1 MAQVKRCLNQWVVKL
16 FLESYE
22 SLIGVNMNKAHVLM
36 VFFVGLMSLAPELVT
51 SQELAVNSNVLTNLK
66 FEAPENLADKKY
78 LGLHDGPTFKLP
90 QISAKF
96 IIIEIFSMYCPICQ
110 RDAPVVNELHDLTLK
125 VPSLQDNIKIVG
137 IGVGNTPYE
146 VSVFKK
152 KFNVSFPLIADDNFL
167 IQKALTE
174 NIRTP
179 TFLVGKLVADG
190 KFKIVFTKVGAI
202 KNAGE
207 FLKEFATASNSPRG

>member
-1 MAQVKRCLNQWVVKL
+1 MK
-16 FLESYE
+16 
-22 SLIGVNMNKAHVLM
+22 KAHVLM
-36 VFFVGLMSLAPELVT
+36 VFFIGLMLLVPELVIC
-51 SQELAVNSNVLTNLK
+51 QNLAVNSNALTSLK
-66 FEAPENLADKKY
+66 FDAPENLADKKY
-78 LGLHDGPTFKLP
+78 LGLNDGPTFKLS
-90 QISAKF
+90 QIRAKF

-110 RDAPVVNELHDLTLK
+110 GDAAVVNELHDLALK
-125 VPSLQDNIKIVG
+125 VPKLRDNIKMLG
-137 IGVGNTPYE
+137 IGAGNTPYE

-167 IQKALTE
+167 VQKALSE

-179 TFLVGKLVADG
+179 TFLVGKLMMDG

-207 FLKEFATASNSPRG
+207 FLKEVLTASNSGRG

>member
-1 MAQVKRCLNQWVVKL
+1 MK
-16 FLESYE
+16 
-22 SLIGVNMNKAHVLM
+22 KAHVLM
-36 VFFVGLMSLAPELVT
+36 VFFIGLMSLAPELVIC
-51 SQELAVNSNVLTNLK
+51 QNLAVNSNVLTNLN
-66 FEAPENLADKKY
+66 FDAPENLADKKY
-78 LGLHDGPTFKLP
+78 LGLNDGPNFKLS
-90 QISAKF
+90 QIRAKF

-110 RDAPVVNELHDLTLK
+110 GDAAVVNELHDLALK
-125 VPSLQDNIKIVG
+125 VPKLRDSIKIVG
-137 IGVGNTPYE
+137 IGAGNTPYE

-167 IQKALTE
+167 VQKALSE

-179 TFLVGKLVADG
+179 TFLVGKLMMDG

-207 FLKEFATASNSPRG
+207 FLKEVVTASNSGRG